1 MAYDP
6 QTTTLTV
13 GSHLSTL
20 GSDPV
25 RNFKFLVQINHEIA
39 SNVDGSLHKIATKIG
54 FVSVSGFSAQTAAIP
69 YRSGGMNTTPQMH
82 PGQTSFTPVSMTRGI
97 MLGSNATNL
106 WFKQLFTVQVGEG
119 QFINTDGMGF
129 RANVDVWVLP
139 HPRTDTSKFHPV
151 AKYTIY
157 NAWPSSINF
166 SDLNAGDNAYIV
178 ENMTLTHE
186 GWDFVVFEPGSPDK
200 YAVK

>member
-1 MAYDP
+1 MTYDP
-6 QTTTLTV
+6 TQTTLDV
-13 GSHLSTL
+13 ASHLSTL
-20 GSDPV
+20 GTDPI
-25 RNFKFLVQINHEIA
+25 RNFKFLVQINHEIVKPQD
-39 SNVDGSLHKIATKIG
+39 NTVHKIATKIG
-54 FVSVSGFSAQTAAIP
+54 FVSVSGFSAQTAPIP

-82 PGQTSFTPVSMTRGI
+82 PGQTSFTPISMTRGI
-97 MLGSNATNL
+97 LLGSNATNL

-119 QFINTDGMGF
+119 QYLDNNGMGF

-139 HPRTDTSKFHPV
+139 HPRTDTKKFHPV

-157 NAWPSSINF
+157 NAWPNAINF

-186 GWDFVVFEPGSPDK
+186 GWDFQAFEPGVN
-200 YAVK
+200 YAVN